1 MLDASPKRMPQTAPV
16 IASTPRHQAK
26 PADPCAMVLFGATG
40 DLTKRLVMPAL
51 YNLART
57 KVLPEQFAL
66 IGVARADR
74 TTESWRNQHLPIYP
88 AGSAGPGEADAL
100 LARDRRRWR
109 TIEDDA
115 DGKSS

>member
-1 MLDASPKRMPQTAPV
+1 MLDAPPKRMPQTAPV
-16 IASTPRHQAK
+16 IASAPRHQAK

-40 DLTKRLVMPAL
+40 DLTKRLV
-51 YNLART
+51 
-57 KVLPEQFAL
+57 

-74 TTESWRNQHLPIYP
+74 TAESWRNQHLPIYP

-100 LARDRRRWR
+100 LARDGRRWR

-115 DGKSS
+115 DGKAS